1 MKARGIILE
10 MALLVVVSVVVMA
23 PPPNRQVAEEIHKQ
37 EQAEMN
43 EPYYQFPYQKYLELV
58 VKILESEP
66 KFQEKIRGMNEDE
79 IKAGKIADH
88 LDETISE
95 QALSEL
101 TKAKISELDRIREDI
116 RQQME
121 KDGHSENVKMPE
133 HLDIDKWEK
142 FGKDDLRKLIQTT
155 VTDMEKIDEERR
167 ERFKKYEMEK
177 KAYEDHQL
185 AQMSPEERQ
194 KALEEI
200 EAKRKRHNEHEKV
213 NHPGGREQLEEVW
226 EERDKMDKASFEPKA
241 FFALHDLNGDGQWS
255 EDELEALFQ
264 LELDKMYNETDPDD
278 DPTERIEEM
287 HRMREHVVKQ
297 IDKNGDRMISF
308 DEFLQ
313 DSEAQNQNRK
323 DEGWQDLQD
332 LGQQKIYTDDEL
344 KKFEQE
350 FAQQKAW
357 GEHPY
362 DPVTQPQV
370 PQQFHQAPNVPVQP
384 IQPVVHQQDAQP
396 PPPNANIGQQG
407 GAPVEQKPVAVDPVW
422 GI

>member
-1 MKARGIILE
+1 M
-10 MALLVVVSVVVMA
+10 
-23 PPPNRQVAEEIHKQ
+23 
-37 EQAEMN
+37 
-43 EPYYQFPYQKYLELV
+43 YYTRAHLQYYKFPYQKYLELV

-185 AQMSPEERQ
+185 AQMSPEERK

-213 NHPGGREQLEEVW
+213 NHPGGRYWQQLSQSL
-226 EERDKMDKASFEPKA
+226 AAHLSFIR
-241 FFALHDLNGDGQWS
+241 
-255 EDELEALFQ
+255 
-264 LELDKMYNETDPDD
+264 Y
-278 DPTERIEEM
+278 R
-287 HRMREHVVKQ
+287 V
-297 IDKNGDRMISF
+297 
-308 DEFLQ
+308 
-313 DSEAQNQNRK
+313 
-323 DEGWQDLQD
+323 
-332 LGQQKIYTDDEL
+332 
-344 KKFEQE
+344 
-350 FAQQKAW
+350 
-357 GEHPY
+357 
-362 DPVTQPQV
+362 
-370 PQQFHQAPNVPVQP
+370 
-384 IQPVVHQQDAQP
+384 
-396 PPPNANIGQQG
+396 
-407 GAPVEQKPVAVDPVW
+407 
-422 GI
+422 